1 MLFKY
6 LSSNKQTNESPE
18 EPQTKEELTSED
30 LIVCLILIPLLF
42 FIGVFVINVKDRI
55 KDRIKEKKMITNTIT
70 IECKLL
76 NRNIEVSR
84 YSKHDFTTFNCGDY
98 GVLTSDNKEIFRKAK
113 ENNKLNV
120 YFGKHYYKIFSIKE

>member
-1 MLFKY
+1 MFSKY

-18 EPQTKEELTSED
+18 EPQTEEKLSYENKAV
-30 LIVCLILIPLLF
+30 LFLILIALLF
-42 FIGVFVINVKDRI
+42 PIAVFVEDIIDQ
-55 KDRIKEKKMITNTIT
+55 IKEKKVIT

-76 NRNIEVSR
+76 NRNTGVSR
-84 YSKHDFTTFNCGDY
+84 YGEQHDFTTFNCGDY
-98 GVLTSDNKEIFRKAK
+98 GVLISDNEKIFRKAK

>member
-1 MLFKY
+1 MLSKY

-18 EPQTKEELTSED
+18 EPQTEEKLSYENKAV
-30 LIVCLILIPLLF
+30 LFLILITLLA
-42 FIGVFVINVKDRI
+42 GVFVEDII
-55 KDRIKEKKMITNTIT
+55 GQIKEKKVIT

-76 NRNIEVSR
+76 NRNTGVSR
-84 YSKHDFTTFNCGDY
+84 YGEQHDFTTFNCGDY
-98 GVLTSDNKEIFRKAK
+98 GVLISDNKKIFRKAK